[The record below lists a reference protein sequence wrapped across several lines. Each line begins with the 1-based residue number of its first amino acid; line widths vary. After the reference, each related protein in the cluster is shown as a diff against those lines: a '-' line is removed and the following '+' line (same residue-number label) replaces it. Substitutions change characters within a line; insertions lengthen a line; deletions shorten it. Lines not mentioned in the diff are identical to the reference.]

1 MNLAAKPDSNAARP
15 WVIAFV
21 LTAGIAI
28 IGGGWWLAENRA
40 AKARETVAI
49 AARMQS
55 IVDEFQ
61 KGLPRPYAQGLELQ
75 RVAFEGSD
83 LVMTIRSL
91 NRRAN
96 PDDPAIGQVAQAE
109 KALMLPLCDQP
120 DVLFLLARG
129 VVIKRRFVDMDD
141 KRFFEISLASADCTR

>member
-1 MNLAAKPDSNAARP
+1 MAAKAGPRWLVP
-15 WVIAFV
+15 VV
-21 LTAGIAI
+21 LVAGLAI
-28 IGGGWWLAENRA
+28 IGGGWWFAEQRA

-49 AARMQS
+49 AARMQA

-75 RVAFEGSD
+75 RVEFEGSD

-129 VVIKRRFVDMDD
+129 VAIKRRFVDMDGN
-141 KRFFEISLASADCTR
+141 RFFEISLASADCTR

>member
-1 MNLAAKPDSNAARP
+1 MAAKAGPRWLVP
-15 WVIAFV
+15 VV
-21 LTAGIAI
+21 LVAGLAI
-28 IGGGWWLAENRA
+28 IGGGWWFAEQRA

-49 AARMQS
+49 AARMQA

-75 RVAFEGSD
+75 RVEFEGSD

-96 PDDPAIGQVAQAE
+96 PEDPAIGQVAQAE

-129 VVIKRRFVDMDD
+129 VTIKRRFVDMDG
-141 KRFFEISLASADCTR
+141 RLFFEISLASADCTR

>member
-1 MNLAAKPDSNAARP
+1 MADKAGPRWLVPL
-15 WVIAFV
+15 V
-21 LTAGIAI
+21 LVAGLAI
-28 IGGGWWLAENRA
+28 IAGGWWLAERRA
-40 AKARETVAI
+40 AEQRATVAI

-55 IVDEFQ
+55 IVDDFQ

-75 RVAFEGSD
+75 RVEFEGSD

>member
-1 MNLAAKPDSNAARP
+1 MTGQPAKP
-15 WVIAFV
+15 WVIALV
-21 LTAGIAI
+21 LVAGLAI
-28 IGGGWWLAENRA
+28 IGGGWWFAEQRA

-49 AARMQS
+49 AARMQA

-75 RVAFEGSD
+75 RVEFEGSD
-83 LVMTIRSL
+83 LVTTIRSL

-129 VVIKRRFVDMDD
+129 VVIKRRFVDMDGN
-141 KRFFEISLASADCTR
+141 RFFEIPLTSADCTR